1 MRNKD
6 MDPIDLKKLDP
17 DFKHRVASELGGEQ
31 IKKCFSCGVC
41 SARCPIEKIEPEY
54 NPRRIIRMILLG
66 MEEELLKEEFL
77 WHCSTCYTCQE
88 SCPQKVDFTEVV
100 FALRNLASRK
110 GLAPPGM
117 GTARNLLGQ
126 QGRMYE
132 VGDFENEKRRE
143 MGLPLIQGNSNDLQ
157 KILK

>member
-1 MRNKD
+1 

-17 DFKHRVASELGGEQ
+17 DFKFRVAREPGGGQ

-88 SCPQKVDFTEVV
+88 SCPQEVDFTEVIFV
-100 FALRNLASRK
+100 LRNMAVRK
-110 GLAPPGM
+110 GLAPAGV
-117 GTARNLLGQ
+117 TAARNLLEQ

-143 MGLPLIQGNSNDLQ
+143 MGLPEIKGKAEELQ

>member
-1 MRNKD
+1 
-6 MDPIDLKKLDP
+6 MDPIDLRKLDP
-17 DFKHRVASELGGEQ
+17 DFKQRVAGELGGEQ

-66 MEEELLKEEFL
+66 MEEELLREEFI

-100 FALRNLASRK
+100 FVLRNLAVRK
-110 GLAPPGM
+110 GLAPPGL
-117 GTARNLLGQ
+117 GAARNLLDQ

-132 VGDFENEKRRE
+132 VGDFENEKRKE
-143 MGLPLIQGNSNDLQ
+143 LGLPEIKGDHKTIQE
-157 KILK
+157 ILK

>member
-1 MRNKD
+1 
-6 MDPIDLKKLDP
+6 MDPIDLRKLDP
-17 DFKHRVASELGGEQ
+17 DFKQRVARELGGEQ
-31 IKKCFSCGVC
+31 IKHCFSCGVC

-88 SCPQKVDFTEVV
+88 SCPQEVDFTEVV
-100 FALRNLASRK
+100 FALRNLAVRK

-117 GTARNLLGQ
+117 GASRNLLEQ

-132 VGDFENEKRRE
+132 VGDFENEKRKE
-143 MGLPLIQGNSNDLQ
+143 LGLPEIKGKAGDYQ

>member
-1 MRNKD
+1 ME
-6 MDPIDLKKLDP
+6 PIDLRKLDP
-17 DFKHRVASELGGEQ
+17 DFKYRVASELGGEQ

-77 WHCSTCYTCQE
+77 WHCSTCYTCLE

-117 GTARNLLGQ
+117 GAARNLLGQ

-132 VGDFENEKRRE
+132 VGDFENEKRKE
-143 MGLPLIQGNSNDLQ
+143 MGLPEIKGKAGDYQN
-157 KILK
+157 ILK

>member
-1 MRNKD
+1 
-6 MDPIDLKKLDP
+6 MDRIDIKKLDP
-17 DFKHRVASELGGEQ
+17 DFKNRVARELGGEQ

-66 MEEELLKEEFL
+66 MEKELLQEEFL

-88 SCPQKVDFTEVV
+88 SCPQQVDFTEVV
-100 FALRNLASRK
+100 FALRNMAVRQ

-117 GTARNLLGQ
+117 GAARNLLGQ

-132 VGDFENEKRRE
+132 VGEFENEKRKE
-143 MGLPLIQGNSNDLQ
+143 MGLPEIKGKTEDYKELLRRSIES
-157 KILK
+157 